1 MGEPG
6 DGAVAAVLAPTTAA
20 GPDAV
25 RRTSDAAAVR
35 RRVRPTNAAWYLLM
49 ILLFVLAGAIN
60 YQSNA
65 AYLVI
70 AVVASTAVMAV
81 LHGWRNLHGVRMEPL
96 GTVPV
101 FAGEPMRAQV
111 TLIGA
116 GRERWALVLD
126 APEVDEDDGV
136 PVPHLGADQRHT
148 VELVLPG
155 RSRGRHTLTRVRLAS
170 VHPLG
175 LLVMMVE
182 VPVTWTWVVY
192 PRPLGGGVEPE
203 RGNDDDAL
211 GQRRASI
218 GDFNGHRVYQPG
230 EPHRRIDWRAVARGR
245 PLLVKDHSVGGGGDG
260 WIAWDDEPHA
270 EVETR
275 LSLLT
280 GRVLAA
286 EQDGRRYGLR
296 LPGVTIEPGQGAE
309 HRHACLSALALHGAA
324 S

>member
-1 MGEPG
+1 M
-6 DGAVAAVLAPTTAA
+6 AQASHAAGQDHLARHAPHATTAR
-20 GPDAV
+20 V
-25 RRTSDAAAVR
+25 RL
-35 RRVRPTNAAWYLLM
+35 RPTNAAWYLLM

-70 AVVASTAVMAV
+70 AVVGSTAVMAL
-81 LHGWRNLHGVRMEPL
+81 LHGWRNLHGVRLEPL

-101 FAGEPMRAQV
+101 FAGEPLRARV
-111 TLIGA
+111 RVAGA

-126 APEVDEDDGV
+126 APEIDEDDGV
-136 PVPHLGADQRHT
+136 PIPHLPGDSEQT

-155 RSRGRHTLTRVRLAS
+155 RRRGRHTLARVRLAS

-175 LLVMMVE
+175 LVAMTLA
-182 VPVTWTWVVY
+182 VPVAWSWVVY
-192 PRPLGGGVEPE
+192 PRPLGGGREPDA
-203 RGNDDDAL
+203 GGGDDTL

-218 GDFNGHRVYQPG
+218 GDFNGHRAYQPG

-245 PLLVKDHSVGGGGDG
+245 PWLVKDHSAGGAGDG
-260 WIAWDDEPHA
+260 WIAWEDEPQA

-275 LSLLT
+275 LSLLA
-280 GRVLAA
+280 GRVVEAD
-286 EQDGRRYGLR
+286 QDGRRYGLR
-296 LPGVTIEPGQGAE
+296 LPGVTIAPGQGAE
-309 HRHACLSALALHGAA
+309 HRHACLTALALHGIA